1 MRVEIHAQGIAA
13 IIEEVGENEP
23 CRLAVRRCDSVG
35 CNRSY
40 GGCRACILNNEICK
54 LGDCRVTL
62 KHAHLYMVESGYVKY
77 LAIKKA
83 ASK

>member
-1 MRVEIHAQGIAA
+1 
-13 IIEEVGENEP
+13 
-23 CRLAVRRCDSVG
+23 VG
-35 CNRSY
+35 CNRSH